1 MSIRRYSAQRRSNS
15 GGYLG
20 CIVLFVFALIAC
32 GVVLLILA
40 PRLGGIAATV
50 AGFQPSGDTSRAFVS
65 SPQIALEPVNNAT
78 SPQAVTLTLP
88 DYGSRTL
95 PVDPLL
101 TTVAIGSDAAG
112 APLANVRV
120 SEDGA
125 LALCRQY
132 TPICAN
138 ADPRLQNLSIDFR
151 PGGAVIYGDVSLAE
165 FGGVTQRAGA
175 VLRIDPTGRQLQF
188 VGIDLGGQLYSAP
201 ADALG
206 IDIRQVEGLANDLL
220 RRATMSAD
228 GQTFAPTQIVI
239 DDSAATL
246 VLR

>member
-1 MSIRRYSAQRRSNS
+1 MSIRRYSARRRSNS

-20 CIVLFVFALIAC
+20 CIVLFVFALVAC
-32 GVVLLILA
+32 GVLMLVLA

-50 AGFQPSGDTSRAFVS
+50 AGFQPSGDTDRAFVS
-65 SPQIALEPVNNAT
+65 APQIALEPVNSAT
-78 SPQAVTLTLP
+78 SPQAVTVTLP

-101 TTVAIGSDAAG
+101 TTVAIGSDATG

-132 TPICAN
+132 TPICSN
-138 ADPRLQNLSIDFR
+138 ADPRLQNLDIDFR
-151 PGGAVIYGDVSLAE
+151 QGGAVIYGDVSLPE

-188 VGIDLGGQLYSAP
+188 VGIDLSGQLYSAP
-201 ADALG
+201 AEALG
-206 IDIRQVEGLANDLL
+206 IDIRQVETLANDLL
-220 RRATMSAD
+220 RQATMTSD
-228 GQTFAPTQIVI
+228 GQTFAPQQIVI
-239 DDSAATL
+239 DDTAATL